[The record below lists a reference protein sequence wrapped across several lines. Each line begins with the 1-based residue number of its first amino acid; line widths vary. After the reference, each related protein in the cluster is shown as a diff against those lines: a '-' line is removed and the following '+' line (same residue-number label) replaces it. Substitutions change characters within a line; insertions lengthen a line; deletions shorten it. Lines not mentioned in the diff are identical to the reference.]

1 MKKFI
6 KWFCLFITYGFI
18 IAVLQANNASNNTI
32 TLCSAALLVIIF
44 LLWKFKKNKKETPQE
59 NHTETLNKE
68 YGKSIKTSLNNDEVL
83 EKYTNRQI
91 ENENR
96 AMNETLIKTSN
107 NPMDIKPKH
116 DLSYDEEY
124 LNTVLEDGKTIKEH
138 MQEDLKDAII
148 RSQGMDNQEDI
159 ELNELEKQFINEFKN
174 SIKPFNLDT
183 EIRYNRMS
191 NKCLNFS
198 FRDMQIGR
206 IKLNGRKMWIQVLYD
221 KEPISEN
228 FDIKT
233 IDEAYTYIDNWIEYL
248 NYLIRE

>member
-68 YGKSIKTSLNNDEVL
+68 YGKSIKTSNNPID
-83 EKYTNRQI
+83 
-91 ENENR
+91 
-96 AMNETLIKTSN
+96 IKT
-107 NPMDIKPKH
+107 KH

>member
-32 TLCSAALLVIIF
+32 TLCSAVLLVIIF

-68 YGKSIKTSLNNDEVL
+68 YGKSIKTSPKTKNST
-83 EKYTNRQI
+83 TNLKS
-91 ENENR
+91 E
-96 AMNETLIKTSN
+96 L
-107 NPMDIKPKH
+107 
-116 DLSYDEEY
+116 LFEEDF
-124 LNTVLEDGKTIKEH
+124 LGNVLEDGKTIKEH

-206 IKLNGRKMWIQVLYD
+206 IKLSGRKMWIQVLYD

-233 IDEAYTYIDNWIEYL
+233 IDEAYTHIDNWIEYL

>member
-18 IAVLQANNASNNTI
+18 IAVLKANNASNNTI

-96 AMNETLIKTSN
+96 AMNEILIKTSN
-107 NPMDIKPKH
+107 NPIDIKTKH

-148 RSQGMDNQEDI
+148 RSQGTDNQEDI

-174 SIKPFNLDT
+174 SIKPFN
-183 EIRYNRMS
+183 
-191 NKCLNFS
+191 
-198 FRDMQIGR
+198 
-206 IKLNGRKMWIQVLYD
+206 
-221 KEPISEN
+221 
-228 FDIKT
+228 
-233 IDEAYTYIDNWIEYL
+233 
-248 NYLIRE
+248 